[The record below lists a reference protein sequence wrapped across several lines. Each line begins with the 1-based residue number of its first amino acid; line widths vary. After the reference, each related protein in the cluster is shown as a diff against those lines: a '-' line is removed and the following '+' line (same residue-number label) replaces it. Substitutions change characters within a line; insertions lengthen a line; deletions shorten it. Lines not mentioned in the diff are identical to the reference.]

1 MLPDDWLEQ
10 LKAAYPR
17 RNGAQGWAALK
28 RLVPRAIADG
38 ATFADMLA
46 GAKAY
51 KAYNDRIGKTG
62 TEYVKTAEVFFGRGE
77 WWVEYAEMANSQRAE
92 NLKARARQLGFN
104 AISDELMQDLD
115 ALEAKLT
122 GIAKQREEAQRQREI
137 AARKPTEAV
146 VSELAARMR
155 A

>member
-1 MLPDDWLEQ
+1 
-10 LKAAYPR
+10 
-17 RNGAQGWAALK
+17 
-28 RLVPRAIADG
+28 
-38 ATFADMLA
+38 MLA

-77 WWVEYAEMANSQRAE
+77 WWVEYAEMATSQRAE
-92 NLKARARQLGFN
+92 SLKARARQLGFN
-104 AISDELMQDLD
+104 AISDELLSDLD